1 MSWTKLKKYFYFFL
15 ILLFV
20 DFVLTNF
27 ILKKTNLWKKINIT
41 EQYWRIKSNIY
52 DHDLKPNVN
61 VINNW
66 QLFSYSFLTNS
77 LGFRDSK
84 NKIISKKNNENKKR
98 ILLIGDSFLEGMG
111 YKYEKTLPGLIED
124 KFKNNYEILNS
135 GVASYSP
142 GIYYLKTKYYLDKGY
157 KFDQALVFL
166 DLSDIYDELFYY
178 YNAEKTKIINHDL
191 SINKNFSIK
200 KYLYKTFVFLKNNTI
215 FFQLLFQISDQAEIY
230 KNYFKLKY
238 KASKEFD
245 KSFFRTTFDEVMF
258 YRMITVDRGHWTYS
272 EENYL
277 KVTDGILKSKFFLKK
292 LFELLNDHKI
302 KSYLVIYPWPS
313 QIYYGDKYHQTTW
326 KEFARENNI
335 NLINLYSE
343 FNFLNSKKTILENFI
358 LGDVHWSEEGTKKI
372 FNGLLKS
379 NIFKIR

>member
-1 MSWTKLKKYFYFFL
+1 MSLTKIKKYFYFFL

-20 DFVLTNF
+20 DFFLTNF
-27 ILKKTNLWKKINIT
+27 ILKRTYLWKKINIT
-41 EQYWRIKSNIY
+41 DQHWRIKSNIY

-61 VINNW
+61 VTNNW

-111 YKYEKTLPGLIED
+111 YEYEKTLAGLIED
-124 KFKNNYEILNS
+124 NFKNNYEIFNS

-157 KFDQALVFL
+157 EFDQAVVFL
-166 DLSDIYDELFYY
+166 DLSDIYDEFFYY
-178 YNAEKTKIINHDL
+178 YNPDKTKIINHEL
-191 SINKNFSIK
+191 AQKKSSSIK
-200 KYLYKTFVFLKNNTI
+200 KYLYNSFVFLKSNTV

-230 KNYFKLKY
+230 KNYIKLKY
-238 KASKEFD
+238 KASKEFQ
-245 KSFFRTTFDEVMF
+245 KSFFSTSFEEVMF

-272 EENYL
+272 ENNYL
-277 KVTDGILKSKFFLKK
+277 KVTDGIFKSKYFLKK
-292 LFELLNDHKI
+292 LFKLLNDHQI

-313 QIYYGDKYHQTTW
+313 QIYYGDKYHQTIW
-326 KEFARENNI
+326 KEFASENNI
-335 NLINLYSE
+335 NFISLYNE
-343 FNFLNSKKTILENFI
+343 FDFLNSKKTILENFI
-358 LGDVHWSEEGTKKI
+358 LGDVHWNSEGTKKI

-379 NIFKIR
+379 NIF